1 MSVSKKNV
9 LQFRK
14 KRKNDEPFLTK
25 YEKRDSSSDKP
36 RKNLNLKNVFYKIE
50 PKQKIN
56 KNLTIL
62 NYITNT
68 NEREFS
74 AKTALTKLPVDINDY
89 DLCMIKKYD
98 ENVNDSLSFI
108 SEFDLEEDENKLNDS
123 FSSSANDENSVE
135 QIEIKTKTNKIYND
149 DNEEFDFKL
158 EKEWNDIKELL
169 LKKDSLN

>member
-1 MSVSKKNV
+1 MSVSTKNAP
-9 LQFRK
+9 QFSK
-14 KRKNDEPFLTK
+14 TRKNDEPLLTK
-25 YEKRDSSSDKP
+25 YEKRDSSSEKP

-56 KNLTIL
+56 KNLTVL

-68 NEREFS
+68 NGRNCS
-74 AKTALTKLPVDINDY
+74 AKTALTKSPLDINDY

-98 ENVNDSLSFI
+98 ENANDSLSFI

-123 FSSSANDENSVE
+123 FSSSANDENSVV
-135 QIEIKTKTNKIYND
+135 QIEIKTKTNKIYNN
-149 DNEEFDFKL
+149 DNEEFDFEL